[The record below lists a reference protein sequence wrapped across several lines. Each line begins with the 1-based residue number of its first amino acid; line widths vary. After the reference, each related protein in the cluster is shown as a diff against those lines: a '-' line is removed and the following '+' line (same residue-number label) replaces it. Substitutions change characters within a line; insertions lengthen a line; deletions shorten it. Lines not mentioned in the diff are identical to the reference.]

1 MTILSRSK
9 FHIPAHLELSNGDV
23 HIWHASLDSSA
34 SCVQKLEQNIS
45 EDERIRAG
53 RFHFQRDRS
62 RFVAGRG
69 MLRLLLA
76 GYLDVEPDQ
85 VKFRYGVHGKPYI
98 SEKLD
103 DGALR
108 FNLAHSHELVVYAF
122 ARGRDIGVDLEY
134 IRPVPDFE
142 RISANFFSAREN
154 VALNSLPTEQRQEAF
169 FNCWTRKE
177 AYIKALGD
185 GLAHPLDQFDVSLIP
200 GEPVRLLSVEQAP
213 EEVSRWRLQA
223 FTPTPGYTA
232 AIAVEGH
239 DWQAQFWEW
248 PNE

>member
-1 MTILSRSK
+1 MAILSRSEP
-9 FHIPAHLELSNGDV
+9 HTPAHLKLSSGDV
-23 HIWHASLDSSA
+23 HIWHASLDCSA
-34 SCVQKLEQNIS
+34 SSVQKLEQIIS
-45 EDERIRAG
+45 EDERTRAA
-53 RFHFQRDRS
+53 RFHFQRDRG
-62 RFVAGRG
+62 RFIVGRG
-69 MLRLLLA
+69 ILRSLLG

-85 VKFRYGVHGKPYI
+85 VEFRYGVHGKPYI

-103 DGALR
+103 ELR

-122 ARGRDIGVDLEY
+122 AYGREIGVDVEY

-142 RISANFFSAREN
+142 RISANFFSACEN
-154 VALNSLPTEQRQEAF
+154 VELNSLPVEQRQEGF

-185 GLAHPLDQFDVSLIP
+185 GLAHSLDQFDVSLIP
-200 GEPVRLLSVEQAP
+200 GEPACLLGVEQAP

-239 DWQAQFWEW
+239 DWQPQFWQWFDE
-248 PNE
+248 

>member
-1 MTILSRSK
+1 MAILSRSEP
-9 FHIPAHLELSNGDV
+9 HTPAHLKLSSGDV
-23 HIWHASLDSSA
+23 HIWHASLDCSA
-34 SCVQKLEQNIS
+34 SSVQKLEQIIS
-45 EDERIRAG
+45 EDERTRAA
-53 RFHFQRDRS
+53 RFHFQRDRG
-62 RFVAGRG
+62 RFIVGRG
-69 MLRLLLA
+69 ILRSLLG

-85 VKFRYGVHGKPYI
+85 VEFRYGVHGKPYI

-103 DGALR
+103 ELR

-122 ARGRDIGVDLEY
+122 AYGREIGVDVEY

-142 RISANFFSAREN
+142 RISANFFSACEN
-154 VALNSLPTEQRQEAF
+154 VELNSLSVEQRQEGF

-185 GLAHPLDQFDVSLIP
+185 GLTHPLDQFHVSLIP
-200 GEPVRLLSVEQAP
+200 GEPARLLGVEQAP
-213 EEVSRWRLQA
+213 EEVSRWRLQD

-239 DWQAQFWEW
+239 DWQPQFWQW
-248 PNE
+248 PDE